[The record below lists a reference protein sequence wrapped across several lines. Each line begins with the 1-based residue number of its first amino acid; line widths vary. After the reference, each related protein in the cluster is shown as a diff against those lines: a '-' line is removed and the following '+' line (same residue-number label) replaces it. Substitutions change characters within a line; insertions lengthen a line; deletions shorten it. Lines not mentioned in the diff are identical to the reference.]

1 MTKSE
6 LAKAYFME
14 GYNCAQ
20 AVTLAFAEEMGLEK
34 DKAARLASSFGGG
47 LGRLREVCGC
57 VSGMALAAGAICG
70 YADPKAREEKAEHYA
85 RIQRLAGDFRGK
97 TGSIICRELLAGV
110 GRSDSSEN
118 GGVSAADVGQ
128 DTSPVPEER
137 TESYYKKRPCSELV
151 ALAAEILE
159 RELKQ
164 EQEQEPVKKEAGH

>member
-47 LGRLREVCGC
+47 FGRLREVCGC

-85 RIQRLAGDFRGK
+85 RIQRLAGAFRGK
-97 TGSIICRELLAGV
+97 TGSIICRELLTGV

-118 GGVSAADVGQ
+118 GGVSTADVGQ

-137 TESYYKKRPCSELV
+137 TESYYKKRPCPELV

-164 EQEQEPVKKEAGH
+164 EQEPVKKEAGH

>member
-1 MTKSE
+1 MTKGE

-34 DKAARLASSFGGG
+34 EEAARLSSSFGGG

-70 YADPKAREEKAEHYA
+70 YADPKAREEKAEHYV
-85 RIQRLAGDFRGK
+85 RIQRLAEAFREK
-97 TGSIICRELLAGV
+97 TGSIICRELLTGV
-110 GRSDSSEN
+110 ERSDSSA
-118 GGVSAADVGQ
+118 GSAVSAVDVGQ
-128 DTSPVPEER
+128 DTRPVPEER
-137 TESYYKKRPCSELV
+137 TENYYKKRPCPELA

-159 RELKQ
+159 RELKR
-164 EQEQEPVKKEAGH
+164 E